1 MRQQNL
7 FYDEEDIFGRLC
19 SLKVLRDG
27 FKAVRKNHGS
37 PGIDGVSIEEFESH
51 LERELKSLKWEL
63 EGWKYKPQPVKRV
76 EIPKPGKDAGVRLLG
91 VPCVRDRV
99 VQAALKQL
107 LEPILDPKFSDNSY
121 GFRPGRNQRKA
132 VESA

>member
-37 PGIDGVSIEEFESH
+37 PGIDGVSIEEFES
-51 LERELKSLKWEL
+51 LKWEL

-91 VPCVRDRV
+91 VPCIRDRV

-121 GFRPGRNQRKA
+121 GFRPGRNQPEELSVRVK
-132 VESA
+132 STW